1 MFYKKRYSH
10 GLTKFVNDAT
20 LKRIQMFILRNIISL
35 VSALWVATN
44 LLINCLLV
52 LPVSIISLLAPLPII
67 SRATN
72 WIVDRIYRN
81 AVWLD
86 SFWMQD
92 VVGIE
97 LEIKGQPNTD
107 MAPVV
112 ICNHQSWFDIPLVQ
126 EVITGEGPIIRFL
139 IKREIAWIPI
149 IGWICLI
156 LNFPRLHRSGDRNA
170 KASDFSIIQK
180 ESKSH
185 GNGTGALLVFPEGT
199 RFTEGK
205 KKTQNAPYK
214 NLLKPKAGGL
224 KMIQK
229 HAAADTT
236 LVDITI
242 DYHQQDVNI
251 WKCLHG
257 NPKKITI
264 TLEHFKLSEIT
275 DIKTWL
281 NDRWTEKDAL
291 FSRR

>member
-1 MFYKKRYSH
+1 
-10 GLTKFVNDAT
+10 
-20 LKRIQMFILRNIISL
+20 MFILKNIVSL
-35 VSALWVATN
+35 ISALWVAIN
-44 LLINCLLV
+44 LLFNCLLV
-52 LPVSIISLLAPLPII
+52 LPVSIISLLIPLPIV
-67 SRATN
+67 SRTAN
-72 WIVDRIYRN
+72 YIVDRIYRN

-97 LEIKGQPNTD
+97 LVIKGEPNKD
-107 MAPVV
+107 KSPVV

-126 EVITGEGPIIRFL
+126 EVITGKGPIIRFL

-149 IGWICLI
+149 IGWICLL
-156 LNFPRLHRSGDRNA
+156 LNFPRLHRSGNRNA

-180 ESKSH
+180 ESKNH
-185 GNGTGALLVFPEGT
+185 GNGTGALLIFPEGT
-199 RFTEGK
+199 RFTGDK

-229 HAAADTT
+229 HAAPDST
-236 LVDITI
+236 LIDITI
-242 DYHQQDVNI
+242 DYHQKDVNI

-264 TLEHFKLSEIT
+264 TLEHFKLS
-275 DIKTWL
+275 DIVDVKAWL
-281 NDRWTEKDAL
+281 NNRWMVKDGL
-291 FSRR
+291 LSKP